1 MPEISE
7 DKVLDI
13 SKKTLWEKSNL
24 FKFHKIFADVI
35 KNGHETYKECENK
48 NDSNLP
54 DNCKIIEKI
63 KGQWEE
69 GVLKINPVTD
79 KCKNCAYVL
88 HWLYEKVKECDSNN
102 FCISWLY
109 KHFEKFWDSIY
120 CGKKENNECDIKF
133 EKAFKK
139 DVLKNKKELY
149 NFLEYYI
156 NIKNMLKDSVRERD
170 LYCKYIQYIFNLYY
184 FMVDEDEKR
193 GHKKYTNELKLF
205 EKSFQGDSD
214 LSELKD
220 ACDNRNLLTKSQ
232 MQEKKLR
239 LLLQTNVETLM
250 PEKVNLSN
258 YLESAPDNDILGETL
273 TYKLYEEFDS
283 DKNYVN
289 DDEYCNKFDDLG
301 NTYKSNSKT
310 LCKKIVGNVKKFDTF
325 NSDIKG
331 DERCLHY
338 KNWVYQ
344 KIWNI
349 FISEKNHED
358 AGKAIDKFMVLQSDI
373 VKNLQ
378 QKVCRYYFTVKNFME
393 LHVKKEEK
401 DLYEYFKYYNTID
414 NKISPG
420 MSDEVKYR
428 QYLTYIIKLYE
439 RRKNEWECC
448 NKLYGVEPS
457 CRHYFKCE
465 EEYDPSDLLAILNGT
480 SKDTIKKKY
489 KKHLVV
495 RIGERKDDEDINEDD
510 ILRIQFGRCSR
521 IYDPDDNTKVI
532 SLRCDYKA
540 STDHFGKFYNNLP
553 DGKKRDTSKS
563 IVRTETEPVGISD
576 KENTSNIIK
585 SESNIIESESKIIEG
600 ESKIIEGES
609 NTLYFKITTSGA
621 LVLGT
626 LFIFFLYYKFTP
638 FGSLFRKGGR
648 RKDRFEDDFHEEYMQ
663 QLPHDSEYEDIRPR
677 NRRIQIAYQ
686 RA

>member
-13 SKKTLWEKSNL
+13 SKVDKALWENSNL

-48 NDSNLP
+48 ND
-54 DNCKIIEKI
+54 K
-63 KGQWEE
+63 
-69 GVLKINPVTD
+69 
-79 KCKNCAYVL
+79 
-88 HWLYEKVKECDSNN
+88 CDSNN

-109 KHFEKFWDSIY
+109 KHFEIFWDSIY

-170 LYCKYIQYIFNLYY
+170 LYCKYVQYIFNLYY

-258 YLESAPDNDILGETL
+258 YVESAPDNDILGETL
-273 TYKLYEEFDS
+273 SYKLYEEFDS

-301 NTYKSNSKT
+301 NTFKSNSKT
-310 LCKKIVGNVKKFDTF
+310 LCKKIVRNVKKFDTF

-373 VKNLQ
+373 VKNLK

-401 DLYEYFKYYNTID
+401 DLYEYFKYYNTIES
-414 NKISPG
+414 KISPR
-420 MSDEVKYR
+420 MSDEAKYR

-439 RRKNEWECC
+439 RRKIEWECC

-465 EEYDPSDLLAILNGT
+465 EEYDPNDLLAILNGT
-480 SKDTIKKKY
+480 NKDTIKKKY

-495 RIGERKDDEDINEDD
+495 RTGERKDDEDINEDD

-553 DGKKRDTSKS
+553 DGKKRDTSKPTAQ
-563 IVRTETEPVGISD
+563 TETEPVGISD
-576 KENTSNIIK
+576 TENLSSIIQ
-585 SESNIIESESKIIEG
+585 SESN
-600 ESKIIEGES
+600 
-609 NTLYFKITTSGA
+609 TPYFKIMTSVA
-621 LVLGT
+621 LVLGI

-638 FGSLFRKGGR
+638 FGSLFRKRGL
-648 RKDRFEDDFHEEYMQ
+648 RKDRFEDDFYEEYMQ
-663 QLPHDSEYEDIRPR
+663 QLSHDSEYEDIRPR
-677 NRRIQIAYQ
+677 NMRIQIAYQ